1 MKKILLLLI
10 LLNISSCSSYIEKRG
25 YLFDEE
31 NQKEIRIGM
40 QKSEVYQLMGSPSTE
55 SQENGNKFYYTSN
68 KFYKYAFLN
77 PKEIERTIL
86 VVSFNEEDLT
96 ENVEKYSLK
105 DGKIINYNSNITIP
119 GGTEATIMQDLFD
132 NTGRYT
138 SKEAIA
144 GSIF

>member
-1 MKKILLLLI
+1 M
-10 LLNISSCSSYIEKRG
+10 
-25 YLFDEE
+25 
-31 NQKEIRIGM
+31 
-40 QKSEVYQLMGSPSTE
+40 
-55 SQENGNKFYYTSN
+55 
-68 KFYKYAFLN
+68 
-77 PKEIERTIL
+77 
-86 VVSFNEEDLT
+86 VSFNEEDLT
-96 ENVEKYSLK
+96 ENIEKYSLK

>member
-1 MKKILLLLI
+1 M
-10 LLNISSCSSYIEKRG
+10 
-25 YLFDEE
+25 
-31 NQKEIRIGM
+31 
-40 QKSEVYQLMGSPSTE
+40 
-55 SQENGNKFYYTSN
+55 
-68 KFYKYAFLN
+68 
-77 PKEIERTIL
+77 
-86 VVSFNEEDLT
+86 T
-96 ENVEKYSLK
+96 ENIEKYSLK